1 MTTPY
6 VVEKDGKQYMYRA
19 TSRYS
24 PEKKGPV
31 AITEYMGVVI
41 DGVLKPKRGYFYDPE
56 TGEFGRIDG
65 TIDAPSPSAKISTL
79 RFGDVYFLMALQKR
93 LCILED
99 LEAAFGLET
108 GRTIMAVC
116 FAYMIEPA
124 ALMHMEDIIE
134 RRCILQTL
142 GLDEDTD
149 VSSPRM
155 SELTNRIGS
164 SPAKMDEFFRRRISG
179 SSGEYVFDLTSE
191 STYSSSNQDA
201 QWGRNK
207 DGDHLRQINIGLV
220 TDRLGHPLMF
230 YVYPGSVA
238 DVTTIRRMVDDVRR
252 LGGED
257 STLVMDRGFVSPKS
271 IYCLMEEGMDF
282 VMPIVMGDNK
292 VVKSLVTAMLGL
304 VGKVGS
310 TVVYNDRSYT
320 VLERQLGVRR
330 MKGARKTERDT
341 VWEDPDGYDLVLDTD
356 EDFVSCDHKLDV
368 FVFRDTESAGGET
381 AGMDVALR
389 NIMNELEGERPRD
402 PKKRFAKVAGS
413 YASMLDVTMVDGRMH
428 LEIKQN
434 AHTFAANRKG
444 VFIMITPAD
453 KDRTWDQVLRCYECR
468 DIVEDVFMEDK
479 SQGDGR
485 RPRSGDRQT
494 VIGRTFIRMVSMIMK
509 MEMVNRISEY
519 SKDKKVKTKDKPR
532 NIGRQTPES
541 LLSTLSTIEI
551 VRGTGWEELT
561 EVTKE
566 CRLIYRM
573 FDIGPPKGFKR

>member
-24 PEKKGPV
+24 SEKRGPV
-31 AITEYMGVVI
+31 AITEYMGVVV
-41 DGVLKPKRGYFYDPE
+41 DGVLKPKKGYFYNPD

-65 TIDAPSPSAKISTL
+65 TIDAPSPAAKISTL
-79 RFGDVYFLMALQKR
+79 RFGDAYFLMALQKR
-93 LCILED
+93 LGILED

-108 GRTIMAVC
+108 GRMIMAVC
-116 FAYMIEPA
+116 FAYTIEPC
-124 ALMHMEDIIE
+124 ALMHMEDIIG
-134 RRCILQTL
+134 RRYILGIL
-142 GLDEDTD
+142 GMDEDTD

-164 SPAKMDEFFRRRISG
+164 SSTCMDEFFRRRISG
-179 SSGEYVFDLTSE
+179 SSGEYIFDLTSE
-191 STYSSSNQDA
+191 STYSSVNQDA

-220 TDRLGHPLMF
+220 TDRFGHPLMF

-271 IYCLMEEGMDF
+271 VYCLMEEGMDF
-282 VMPIVMGDNK
+282 VMPMVLGDNK
-292 VVKSLVTAMLGL
+292 VTKSLVTSMLGFI
-304 VGKVGS
+304 GKVDY
-310 TVVYNDRSYT
+310 TVAYGDRSYT
-320 VLERQLGVRR
+320 VIVRQLGVRCMR
-330 MKGARKTERDT
+330 GARKTERDT
-341 VWEDPDGYDLVLDTD
+341 VWEDPDGYDLVMDTD
-356 EDFVSCDHKLDV
+356 EDFVSCRHKLDV
-368 FVFRDTESAGGET
+368 FVFWDTESAGSET

-389 NIMNELEGERPRD
+389 NIMEELEGERPRD
-402 PKKRFAKVAGS
+402 PKKRFAKVAGK
-413 YASMLDVTMVDGRMH
+413 YASMLEMTVVDGRMH
-428 LEIKQN
+428 LEVRQN
-434 AHTFAANRKG
+434 SHTFAANRKG
-444 VFIMITPAD
+444 VFIMITPAE

-468 DIVEDVFMEDK
+468 DVVEDVFMEDK

-494 VIGRTFIRMVSMIMK
+494 VIGRTFIRMVSMIMR

-519 SKDKKVKTKDKPR
+519 AADKKIKTKDKPR
-532 NIGRQTPES
+532 NIGRQKPET
-541 LLSTLSTIEI
+541 LLSSLSTIEV

-561 EVTKE
+561 EVTRE
-566 CRLIYRM
+566 CRLIYKM
-573 FDIGPPKGFKR
+573 FDIGPPKGFKP